1 MLLENIFQ
9 QFQTSGD
16 LGMKFLN
23 VLMSQSVRELF
34 LKYFCIMLVLA
45 QDFLLRV
52 VQRLFETLLQ
62 VYVVFS

>member
-23 VLMSQSVRELF
+23 VLMSQSARELF
-34 LKYFCIMLVLA
+34 LKYFYIMLVLA
-45 QDFLLRV
+45 QDFHLRV

-62 VYVVFS
+62 VYFVFS